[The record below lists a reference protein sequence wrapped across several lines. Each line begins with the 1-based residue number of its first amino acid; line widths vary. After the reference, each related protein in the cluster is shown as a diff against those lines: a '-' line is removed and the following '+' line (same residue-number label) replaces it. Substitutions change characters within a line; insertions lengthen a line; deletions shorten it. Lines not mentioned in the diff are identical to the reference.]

1 MYSLKWKQ
9 MLAGMIVLA
18 ASFAGLATAEQN
30 GHGWQQGTLL
40 ETEKQQVPQ
49 GSMTTTTSQGK
60 ATYKQDKTKYDHNTT
75 SVTND
80 NYDTFQVF
88 TIRSGA
94 KTYVARERLLFPWS
108 KPASVNVGEE
118 VTFSVK
124 KGTMYL
130 LGDDGKQHKASV
142 AKVSVSSPE

>member
-1 MYSLKWKQ
+1 MYSLIRKQ
-9 MLAGMIVLA
+9 ILVGTIVLA
-18 ASFAGLATAEQN
+18 ASFACQAAAEN
-30 GHGWQQGTLL
+30 GQGWQHGILL

-49 GSMTTTTSQGK
+49 GSTTTTTSQGK
-60 ATYKQDKTKYDHNTT
+60 ATYKQDKTKYDHNST
-75 SVTND
+75 SITND

-88 TIRSGA
+88 TIRSGS
-94 KTYVARERLLFPWS
+94 KTYIVRERLLFPWS

-118 VTFSVK
+118 LTFSVK

-142 AKVSVSSPE
+142 AKVSISNPE